1 MPKNPSR
8 RRFLRGAAATLAL
21 AIGIPGSTEPPRRRK
36 TPQANPTRA
45 QSSIILD
52 KEIFLPH
59 VAGGGR
65 MPRGPSKLGLHTV
78 WAGGAWDF
86 TRDVADAGARVAL
99 VKGVNDLGYMSL
111 VKQHSPETVTVGRFT
126 DPWGGGIQPVYDP
139 AEAALWR
146 MSYHMGRWQNS
157 LVADYVDYWEVLN
170 ETDPQTDDG
179 QPWPDGH
186 AWLGEFFIECMEM
199 AEQNE
204 YKLALFSYSVGVP
217 EFEEWEAIV
226 ETGVFERAKQGGH
239 ILALHE
245 YNWPHIDGGWGDPLP
260 GRPALEDRGVLTG
273 RYRHLYEDLLRPRDQ
288 IIPLVITEAGY
299 DPSVFHQDWDDNW
312 LDRYVSEMAW
322 YDDRLREDDYA
333 IGCALFTLGPN
344 EQWESWDYSEVLP
357 ELADYIISLK
367 DAPVPF
373 SKLPD

>member
-1 MPKNPSR
+1 MPKNPNR

-21 AIGIPGSTEPPRRRK
+21 AMGVPGSTEPPKRRK
-36 TPQANPTRA
+36 TPQPNPTRVE
-45 QSSIILD
+45 SSIILD

-65 MPRGPSKLGLHTV
+65 MPRGPSKLGLHTIRP
-78 WAGGAWDF
+78 GGAEVF
-86 TRDVADAGARVAL
+86 AEEVAKAGARVAL
-99 VKGVNDLGYMSL
+99 VKAVDNLGYL
-111 VKQHSPETVTVGRFT
+111 AEVKRVSPETVRVARRTLNHICGE
-126 DPWGGGIQPVYDP
+126 GIQPIYDP
-139 AEAALWR
+139 AEAALWK
-146 MSYHMGRWQNS
+146 MSCYMPYWSRDREN
-157 LVADYVDYWEVLN
+157 VDYWEVLN
-170 ETDPQTDDG
+170 EVDP
-179 QPWPDGH
+179 PPAEFPDGH
-186 AWLGEFFIECMEM
+186 RWLGEFYIECMEI
-199 AEQNE
+199 AEENG

-245 YNWPHIDGGWGDPLP
+245 YNWPHVDGGWGDPLP
-260 GRPALEDRGVLTG
+260 GLPAFKDRGVLTG

-288 IIPLVITEAGY
+288 IIPLAITEAGY
-299 DPSVFHQDWDDNW
+299 DPSVFHQAWDDGW

-322 YDDRLREDDYA
+322 YDDRLREDDYV

-344 EQWESWDYSEVLP
+344 EQWQSWDYSEVLP
-357 ELADYIISLK
+357 ELADHIISLK

-373 SKLPD
+373 TKPTD